1 MGLVLT
7 LQGAKRTAWR
17 GGIAGGEKRAVENH
31 GGCVPGGGGGRI
43 RDKGSLHVF
52 MRKKETNKESQRSR
66 PRRGSL
72 SGNYKEHH
80 EM

>member
-31 GGCVPGGGGGRI
+31 GGCVPGGGGRI

>member
-31 GGCVPGGGGGRI
+31 GGCVPGGGGGADKGQREPACLHEKE
-43 RDKGSLHVF
+43 RDK
-52 MRKKETNKESQRSR
+52 
-66 PRRGSL
+66 
-72 SGNYKEHH
+72 
-80 EM
+80 